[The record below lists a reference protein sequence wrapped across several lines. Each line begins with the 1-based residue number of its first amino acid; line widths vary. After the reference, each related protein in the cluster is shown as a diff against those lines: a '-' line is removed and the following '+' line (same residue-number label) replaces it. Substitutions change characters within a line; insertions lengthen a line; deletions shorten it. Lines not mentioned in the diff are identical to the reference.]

1 MHVPFFAG
9 RVAIQRMMVLMDS
22 RRMCPH
28 CRAFITNKD
37 RVCPYCNEAVAPRQ
51 TRDDSSGLIGG
62 FIPHFR
68 FNTVIILLVN
78 FGLYMATTLYSMR
91 AGNPEAFMNLDVRTL
106 ILFGAKWNLGLI
118 QGEWWRLVTA
128 GFLHGGIIHIL
139 MNSWVLFDLGAQV
152 EEVYG
157 TSRMLVIYFLSTI
170 FGYYASAQWSSSVSV
185 GASAALFGLIGA
197 MIALG
202 VRHRSPMGTAI
213 RGMYMRGAF
222 YGLIFGLLPG
232 FHIDNAAHIGG
243 LVAGFGIGYLAGTPS
258 LQNSLTEKLWR
269 IASWSCIVM
278 TVVSFLKMY
287 LWFSQHTQ

>member
-1 MHVPFFAG
+1 
-9 RVAIQRMMVLMDS
+9 
-22 RRMCPH
+22 MCPH
-28 CRAFITNKD
+28 CRAFITTKD

-51 TRDDSSGLIGG
+51 VSRDDSSALIGG

-68 FNTVIILLVN
+68 FNTMIILLVN

-170 FGYYASAQWSSSVSV
+170 FGYLASAEWSAAVSV

-202 VRHRSPMGTAI
+202 VRHRNPMGTAI
-213 RGMYMRGAF
+213 RGMYMRGAVLRA
-222 YGLIFGLLPG
+222 GSLRPAARLP
-232 FHIDNAAHIGG
+232 H
-243 LVAGFGIGYLAGTPS
+243 
-258 LQNSLTEKLWR
+258 R
-269 IASWSCIVM
+269 
-278 TVVSFLKMY
+278 
-287 LWFSQHTQ
+287 